1 MKKSFFLSCLWLVLG
16 LTSAFAQIQDPV
28 QFKTE
33 WKAIS
38 DTEAQI
44 VFTGVIDAGWHVYST
59 ELPDGGPISATFNT
73 DKMEGIELVGK
84 LTPEGKEI
92 EAYDKIF
99 EMKLRYFEGKAVF
112 TQKVKITAPTYL
124 IEGYLEY
131 GSCNDENCMPPTE
144 VSFNY
149 SGTANIAKKAEAK
162 APVAKKEEPKKEEQK
177 AAEPAKATEE
187 PKETPL
193 IPLEPATPVAD
204 AAVSSAVSTADYWTP
219 VIDKLNAFGEESAQ
233 TTNQSLLFIFFAGFV
248 GGLLALFTPC
258 VCPCIADTFL
268 LILATLQE
276 ETYGHRDNRPYT
288 WSEQGEQ
295 TADKTSEEDK
305 QQ

>member
-162 APVAKKEEPKKEEQK
+162 APIAKKEEPKKEEQK
-177 AAEPAKATEE
+177 AAEPAKTTEE

-204 AAVSSAVSTADYWTP
+204 AAVSSAVSIVSFAAGLSSPNVFNSSSDIKTPIIKIPFLFYYLVDYWCCY
-219 VIDKLNAFGEESAQ
+219 F
-233 TTNQSLLFIFFAGFV
+233 
-248 GGLLALFTPC
+248 
-258 VCPCIADTFL
+258 
-268 LILATLQE
+268 
-276 ETYGHRDNRPYT
+276 
-288 WSEQGEQ
+288 
-295 TADKTSEEDK
+295 
-305 QQ
+305 

>member
-1 MKKSFFLSCLWLVLG
+1 MDFCIFIRFFAEKIKTIKTHRMKKSFFLSCLFLVLG

-59 ELPDGGPISATFNT
+59 ELPEGGPISATFNT

-112 TQKVKITAPTYL
+112 TQKV
-124 IEGYLEY
+124 
-131 GSCNDENCMPPTE
+131 
-144 VSFNY
+144 
-149 SGTANIAKKAEAK
+149 
-162 APVAKKEEPKKEEQK
+162 
-177 AAEPAKATEE
+177 
-187 PKETPL
+187 
-193 IPLEPATPVAD
+193 
-204 AAVSSAVSTADYWTP
+204 
-219 VIDKLNAFGEESAQ
+219 
-233 TTNQSLLFIFFAGFV
+233 
-248 GGLLALFTPC
+248 
-258 VCPCIADTFL
+258 
-268 LILATLQE
+268 
-276 ETYGHRDNRPYT
+276 
-288 WSEQGEQ
+288 
-295 TADKTSEEDK
+295 
-305 QQ
+305 

>member
-162 APVAKKEEPKKEEQK
+162 ALLQKFGANRLSDLDEKDYAALVEEAKVI
-177 AAEPAKATEE
+177 AN
-187 PKETPL
+187 
-193 IPLEPATPVAD
+193 AD
-204 AAVSSAVSTADYWTP
+204 
-219 VIDKLNAFGEESAQ
+219 
-233 TTNQSLLFIFFAGFV
+233 
-248 GGLLALFTPC
+248 
-258 VCPCIADTFL
+258 
-268 LILATLQE
+268 
-276 ETYGHRDNRPYT
+276 
-288 WSEQGEQ
+288 
-295 TADKTSEEDK
+295 
-305 QQ
+305 

>member
-44 VFTGVIDAGWHVYST
+44 VFTGVIDAGWRVYST

-112 TQKVKITAPTYL
+112 SQKVKITAPTYL

-149 SGTANIAKKAEAK
+149 SGQAKIANKTEKKAETK
-162 APVAKKEEPKKEEQK
+162 AP
-177 AAEPAKATEE
+177 AAPAVK
-187 PKETPL
+187 KETPAPAAVAEKVIKEVL
-193 IPLEPATPVAD
+193 TTPLEPATPVASE
-204 AAVSSAVSTADYWTP
+204 AVSSAVSTADYWTP
-219 VIDKLNAFGEESAQ
+219 VIDKLNAFGEETAQ
-233 TTNQSLLFIFFAGFV
+233 TTDQSLLFIFFAGFV

-258 VCPCIADTFL
+258 VWPIIPMTVSFF
-268 LILATLQE
+268 
-276 ETYGHRDNRPYT
+276 
-288 WSEQGEQ
+288 
-295 TADKTSEEDK
+295 
-305 QQ
+305 